1 MHILGESTLC
11 PRIFA
16 RTFYLRVT
24 RSLALTVDK
33 VAVKAA
39 IEAGVEVTG
48 AKLVTDKTTL
58 GRK

>member
-1 MHILGESTLC
+1 MLDDILNALPEDFRENVL
-11 PRIFA
+11 PEI
-16 RTFYLRVT
+16 T
-24 RSLALTVDK
+24 RSLAVTVDK

-39 IEAGVEVTG
+39 IEAGGEVTG